1 MDNIKLS
8 QDQINQIAFNILAN
22 DVIKFINTHRS
33 EYEEFL
39 RREEEKKK
47 KTSH

>member
-8 QDQINQIAFNILAN
+8 KEQINQIAFNILIQ
-22 DVIKFINTHRS
+22 DVLTFIETHRS

-39 RREEEKKK
+39 RREEESKKK
-47 KTSH
+47 K